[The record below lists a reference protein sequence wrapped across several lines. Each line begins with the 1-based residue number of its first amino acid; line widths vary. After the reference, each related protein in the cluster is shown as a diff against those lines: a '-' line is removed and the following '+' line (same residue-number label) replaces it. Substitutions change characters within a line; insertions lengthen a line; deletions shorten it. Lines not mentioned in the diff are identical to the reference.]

1 MAVYNYADIF
11 SNHLRELY
19 GHELTSI
26 DLYESNTDLQVI
38 NGKNLKIPKLSVS
51 GYKDHTRASLGFNTG
66 TAAND
71 YQTVTLDHDRDIEFP
86 IDPMDV
92 DETNLVVSIANIQ
105 KRFEKTQAIPE
116 QDSYTYSKLYSE
128 FKRAGGIV
136 KTIALSKANILE
148 QIDEDLSTMEDN
160 GVDLSRVIMYTTTAV
175 KKLLKNAD
183 GITRTLNVNSSNNID
198 RRVLGIDDIKKMV
211 TVPSARFKTAYNF
224 TNGCVAAAGAK
235 QMYYILIDPEC
246 QVSRQ
251 KYSYIKVF
259 TPGSDSRT
267 SDNYLYQNRKYNG
280 TFAIDELITQ
290 GCIIHAESED

>member
-11 SNHLRELY
+11 SNHLRKLY
-19 GHELTSI
+19 GHELTSV

-66 TAAND
+66 TASND

-128 FKRAGGIV
+128 FKRAGGTV
-136 KTIALSKANILE
+136 KTIALTKANILE
-148 QIDEDLSTMEDN
+148 QIDEDLSIMEDN

-175 KKLLKNAD
+175 KKILKNAD
-183 GITRTLNVNSSNNID
+183 GITRMLNVNSSNNID

-211 TVPSARFKTAYNF
+211 TVPSSRFKTSYNF
-224 TNGCVAAAGAK
+224 TNGCVAATGAK
-235 QMYYILIDPEC
+235 QIYYILIDPEC

-290 GCIIHAESED
+290 GCIIHAEAEA